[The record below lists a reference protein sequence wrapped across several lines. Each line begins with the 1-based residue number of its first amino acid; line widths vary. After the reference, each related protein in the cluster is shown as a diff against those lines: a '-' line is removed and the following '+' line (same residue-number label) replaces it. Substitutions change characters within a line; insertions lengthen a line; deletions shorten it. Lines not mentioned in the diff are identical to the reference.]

1 MTEQP
6 PVTPGGYPPPPPRRS
21 SQPPSWSGA
30 GYPLPGRSVGVLGAE
45 AYTSWSRRVGAFIVD
60 QLLYVI
66 LAVGL
71 GAVGGVIVSMADGT
85 SCTTGRTTDAA
96 SCGSSVLEGIASSI
110 VTVVVLTYWLWNW
123 GYRQG
128 RTGSSIGKSVLKF
141 KVVSERTGRPIGFGM
156 SIVRQFAHFLDAI
169 FYIGFLLPLFTAKR
183 QTIADM
189 LVKTVCLPVEPPW
202 SSTPQPPWAYGTQPP
217 PPYGTPTAYGTPQPY
232 GTPPPAYA
240 APPNNAPGSG
250 YGPLPHAGHSTARRR
265 GTVIAAAVIA
275 FVMAALNMI
284 ASLVSL
290 YTSSHYYPRTGA
302 VAAALYMSPVG
313 LVFAGLFIWGGA
325 AALKG
330 RTTRILFWTSLVAV
344 VLYLTNI
351 GVSTSGYGRFLGVL
365 CLGLVVVVVALVL
378 HSSNKDFLRARGGPT
393 I

>member
-6 PVTPGGYPPPPPRRS
+6 PVPPGGYPPPPPRRS

-30 GYPLPGRSVGVLGAE
+30 GYPLPGQSVGVLGAE
-45 AYTSWSRRVGAFIVD
+45 AYASWSRRVGAFIVD

-202 SSTPQPPWAYGTQPP
+202 ASTPQPPWAYGTQPP
-217 PPYGTPTAYGTPQPY
+217 PP
-232 GTPPPAYA
+232 
-240 APPNNAPGSG
+240 
-250 YGPLPHAGHSTARRR
+250 
-265 GTVIAAAVIA
+265 
-275 FVMAALNMI
+275 
-284 ASLVSL
+284 
-290 YTSSHYYPRTGA
+290 
-302 VAAALYMSPVG
+302 
-313 LVFAGLFIWGGA
+313 
-325 AALKG
+325 
-330 RTTRILFWTSLVAV
+330 
-344 VLYLTNI
+344 
-351 GVSTSGYGRFLGVL
+351 
-365 CLGLVVVVVALVL
+365 
-378 HSSNKDFLRARGGPT
+378 
-393 I
+393 